1 MAPPEHAAAMI
12 DYLRAQVLRDPRI
25 ALDAAT
31 PLISSG
37 LVDSFALTEV
47 LLQLERVTGRR
58 IPMGK
63 VRPSDFETVAT
74 MLARAEQVGTPRRA

>member
-1 MAPPEHAAAMI
+1 MPAPEAAAMLE
-12 DYLRAQVLRDPRI
+12 YLRAHVLRDPSVP
-25 ALDAAT
+25 LDVST

-47 LLQLERVTGRR
+47 LLQLERVTQRR

-63 VRPSDFETVAT
+63 VRPGDFETVAS
-74 MLARAEQVGTPRRA
+74 MLAKAEQVGRPR